1 MVNDLLVI
9 VSSSNSPVVIVAVA
23 ADEVV
28 VDAVVDHA
36 QDHLEVDMIDVMN
49 DVAVDSV
56 EADAAAVVDVHIA
69 PNGPCWSKIFHQD
82 AGKINVKIISWNK
95 DPIGSPFRPIK
106 MFVCF
111 SPSDFNIDFNI
122 EFL

>member
-36 QDHLEVDMIDVMN
+36 QDLLEADMIDVMN

-56 EADAAAVVDVHIA
+56 EADAAAVVDVHTE

-82 AGKINVKIISWNK
+82 AGKIIVKVISCNK

-106 MFVCF
+106 VCLF
-111 SPSDFNIDFNI
+111 FTIR
-122 EFL
+122 LQY

>member
-1 MVNDLLVI
+1 MVNDFLVI

-36 QDHLEVDMIDVMN
+36 QDLLEADMIDVMN

-56 EADAAAVVDVHIA
+56 EADVAAVVVDVHTE

-82 AGKINVKIISWNK
+82 AGKIDEKVISCNK

-106 MFVCF
+106 MFV
-111 SPSDFNIDFNI
+111 
-122 EFL
+122 LHHH

>member
-36 QDHLEVDMIDVMN
+36 QDLLEADMIDVMN

-56 EADAAAVVDVHIA
+56 EADAVADVHIE

-82 AGKINVKIISWNK
+82 AVGLI
-95 DPIGSPFRPIK
+95 
-106 MFVCF
+106 
-111 SPSDFNIDFNI
+111 
-122 EFL
+122 

>member
-28 VDAVVDHA
+28 ADAVVDHA
-36 QDHLEVDMIDVMN
+36 QDHLEVDMTDVMN

-56 EADAAAVVDVHIA
+56 EADAAVVDVHTE

-82 AGKINVKIISWNK
+82 AGRINGKI
-95 DPIGSPFRPIK
+95 
-106 MFVCF
+106 
-111 SPSDFNIDFNI
+111 
-122 EFL
+122 